1 MISSVFVDRPRLA
14 IVIAIIITIA
24 GGLALTRIPVSQFP
38 DIVPPQVQVTAN
50 YPGASASVVESAV
63 AQPLEAQIVG
73 VDQMLYM
80 KSSSGNDGSYN
91 LTVSFA
97 LGSDP
102 NIDTVNVNNRVQTAL
117 SQLPSEVQL
126 QGLTVQ
132 KRSSAVLQFMMFYS
146 DNGQQDPLF
155 ITNYA
160 TINVL
165 DELSRTPGVG
175 QASLFGKLKYSMRIW
190 FDVQRLNNLGMAPSE
205 IINAIESQNV
215 QAPVGRIGAQ
225 PIDNDQQFQ
234 FNLQTKGRLTT
245 PEEFGAIVVRANPDG
260 SLLRVSDVARVEMG
274 AQNSDNFSR
283 LDGKPAVALGIYLSP
298 GANAVQTAAA
308 VNATLAKLSP
318 RFPEGLKYKTVY
330 DSTTF
335 VTDTIHEVLK
345 TIAEAFVLVVI
356 VVFLFLGNF
365 RATIIPAVAVPVS
378 LIGTFAVLLVI
389 GYSANTVSLLAMVLA
404 IGIVVDD
411 AIVVVENV
419 ERVME
424 EDPSLTPKQATKKA
438 MGEITAPIIAITL
451 VLLSVFVPI
460 AFIPGLTG
468 ILFRQCA
475 VTISI
480 AMLISAINALTL
492 SPALCGVFLRPGSHK
507 GGIMGKVLGGIDKT
521 RHGYTSVVK
530 RLVRFSVISLLIIGG
545 FAVGIYFAAARTP
558 TGFLPEEDQ
567 GAFFVVIQLPDGA
580 SVSRTSETV
589 KTMEDMLLKM
599 PQVADTFSVIGF
611 SFLDSV
617 SEPNAGFMVVR
628 LKPFEDR
635 TAAADSVQA
644 MIGRVFGSAQQIR
657 TGNVIAFNLPPII
670 GLSTGGG
677 FEYDLEALEGQ
688 DPAVMGNV
696 AQGLVAAAN
705 GDKQLARVFTT
716 FTASNPSLYL
726 DIDREKASA
735 LGVNIGDIF
744 NVLQSSLGGT
754 YINNF
759 NLYGRTWQVN
769 IEGEAK
775 DRRDIESIWQL
786 YVKNKQGADVP
797 LRSLASLRV
806 VQGPQVITRYN
817 NYRAI
822 PIQGSPAAGVSS
834 GAALA
839 AMAET
844 SNKTL
849 PNGYS
854 YEWTGTAYQEYQA
867 NGQTS
872 VVLGLAILFAY
883 LFLVSLY
890 ESWIIPIPVLL
901 SVAVGVF
908 GAFIGIIVGGL
919 VLDLYAQVGL
929 VVLIALAAKNGIL
942 IVEFA
947 KEQREAGH
955 SIIDSAIAGASMRF
969 RAVIM
974 TSIAFV
980 LGLVPL
986 VIAHGAASVSRR
998 DVGTPIF
1005 AGMIA
1010 ASLIG
1015 IFVIPMLYVTFQ
1027 YFSEWIDRRR
1037 GIDPDVKYGSKPVV
1051 ADADGQHSAPV
1062 APTS

>member
-14 IVIAIIITIA
+14 IVISILLTIA
-24 GGLALTRIPVSQFP
+24 GALSLLRIPVAQFP
-38 DIVPPQVQVTAN
+38 DIVPPQVQVAAT
-50 YPGASASVVESAV
+50 YPGAAASVVETAV

-73 VDQMLYM
+73 VDRMLYM

-97 LGSDP
+97 LGTDP

-117 SQLPSEVQL
+117 SQLPSEVQA

-132 KRSSAVLQFMMFYS
+132 KRSSSVLQFMMFYS

-155 ITNYA
+155 ITNYVI
-160 TINVL
+160 INVL
-165 DELSRTPGVG
+165 DELSRTAGVG
-175 QASLFGKLKYSMRIW
+175 QASLFGRLNYSMRIW
-190 FDVQRLNNLGMAPSE
+190 FDVQRLNSLNMAPSE
-205 IINAIESQNV
+205 VVAAIEAQNV
-215 QAPVGRIGAQ
+215 QAPVGRIGAR
-225 PIDNDQQFQ
+225 PISDEQQFQ
-234 FNLQTKGRLTT
+234 FNLQTQGRLTT
-245 PEEFGAIVVRANPDG
+245 AAEFGDIVIRANPDG
-260 SLLRVSDVARVEMG
+260 SVVKVKDVARVDLG

-283 LDGKPAVALGIYLSP
+283 LDGKPAVAIGIYLAP
-298 GANAVQTAAA
+298 GANAVDTAKA
-308 VNATLAKLSP
+308 VDATLAKVSK
-318 RFPEGLKYKTVY
+318 RFPEGLKNKVVY

-335 VTDTIHEVLK
+335 VKDTIAEVLK
-345 TIAEAFVLVVI
+345 TLGEAFVLVVI
-356 VVFLFLGNF
+356 VVYLFLGNL
-365 RATIIPAVAVPVS
+365 RATIIPAIAVPVS
-378 LIGTFAVLLVI
+378 LIGTFAVLLVL
-389 GYSANTVSLLAMVLA
+389 GFSANTVSLLAMVLA

-424 EDPSLTPKQATKKA
+424 EHPELSTGEATKQA
-438 MGEITAPIIAITL
+438 MREITAPIVAITL
-451 VLLSVFVPI
+451 VLLSVFVPL

-468 ILFRQCA
+468 VLFRQCA
-475 VTISI
+475 VTISV

-492 SPALCGVFLRPGSHK
+492 SPALCGIFLRHTGPK
-507 GGIMGKVLGGIDKT
+507 RGIMGAVLRGIDKT
-521 RHGYTSVVK
+521 RDGYAFIVT
-530 RLVRFSVISLLIIGG
+530 RLVRISVVSLVVVAG
-545 FAVGIYFAAARTP
+545 FAVAIYFAALRTP

-580 SVSRTSETV
+580 SVNRTGATV
-589 KTMEDMLLKM
+589 KTMEDLLLKM
-599 PQVADTFSVIGF
+599 PQVADTFAVVGY
-611 SFLDSV
+611 SFLDAV
-617 SEPNAGFMVVR
+617 SEPNAGFMVVK

-644 MIGRVFGSAQQIR
+644 TIGKVFGAAQQVR

-670 GLSTGGG
+670 GLSTSGG
-677 FEYDLEALEGQ
+677 FEYDLEALQGQ
-688 DPAVMGNV
+688 DPAVIGSV

-705 GDKQLARVFTT
+705 ADPALQRVFTT

-726 DIDREKASA
+726 DIDRTKASA

-744 NVLQSSLGGT
+744 SVLQSTLGGT

-769 IEGEAK
+769 IEGEARNRSEIS
-775 DRRDIESIWQL
+775 DIWQI
-786 YVKNKQGADVP
+786 YVKNKNGGEVP
-797 LRSLASLRV
+797 IRSLASLRV

-817 NYRAI
+817 NYRAV
-822 PIQGSPAAGVSS
+822 PVQGSPKAGVSS

-839 AMAET
+839 AMAAV
-844 SNKTL
+844 SDKTL
-849 PNGYS
+849 PPGYS
-854 YEWTGTAYQEYQA
+854 YEWTGTAFQEYQA
-867 NGQTS
+867 NGQTGI
-872 VVLGLAILFAY
+872 VLGLAILFAY
-883 LFLVSLY
+883 LFLVALY
-890 ESWIIPIPVLL
+890 ESWLIPVPVLL
-901 SVAVGVF
+901 SVTVGVF
-908 GAFIGIIVGGL
+908 GAFVGIIVAGL

-929 VVLIALAAKNGIL
+929 VVLVALAAKNGIL

-947 KEQREAGH
+947 KERRAEGVPVREA
-955 SIIDSAIAGASMRF
+955 AIAGAAMRF

-986 VIAHGAASVSRR
+986 VIAHGAAALSRR

-1010 ASLIG
+1010 ASVVGL
-1015 IFVIPMLYVTFQ
+1015 FLIPMLYVTFQ
-1027 YFSEWIDRRR
+1027 YVAEWLDRKR
-1037 GIDPDVKYGSKPVV
+1037 GI
-1051 ADADGQHSAPV
+1051 APPKTPEER
-1062 APTS
+1062 AAEAGAAH